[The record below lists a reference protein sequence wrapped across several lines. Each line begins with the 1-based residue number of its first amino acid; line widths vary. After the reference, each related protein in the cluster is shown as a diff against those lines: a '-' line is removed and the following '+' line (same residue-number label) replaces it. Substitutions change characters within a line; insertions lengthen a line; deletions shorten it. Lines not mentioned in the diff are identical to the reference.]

1 MRQMRTDVRSDTNGG
16 SSRRREIIRE
26 ALRQRVTSGLHLGL
40 LQPGERFATAREV
53 ARELGADYR
62 LVVAAARDL
71 AGDGLLE
78 VHPRAGLFIGR
89 GIAPARTTAFAG
101 FGARLLEL
109 LVEEVGAGVPP
120 PAVLERVR
128 ACLQTVHLRAAC
140 IECNRDQ
147 LEAICHELRA
157 DYGLES
163 TGVELDELRGVP
175 PPAVRAADLLVSTS
189 FHAGVVRKLARRLGK
204 PCVLVSVDA
213 AWRSELV
220 RLLAAGPVCFIGTD
234 PRWAAKA
241 RTIWGGVDPAGNLR
255 TLTLGVDSVDDIPAE
270 AAVMVM
276 PGARRLLA
284 GTQLLARALPARGF
298 SRETARQILGFVV
311 EANVKAWLA
320 EAPLAAR

>member
-1 MRQMRTDVRSDTNGG
+1 MKPDTRSDTNGAI
-16 SSRRREIIRE
+16 RPRREAIRD

-40 LQPGERFATAREV
+40 LRPGERFASARET

-78 VHPRAGLFIGR
+78 VHPRAGLFVGR
-89 GIAPARTTAFAG
+89 GIAPARTTALAG

-109 LVEEVGAGVPP
+109 LVEEVGAGVA
-120 PAVLERVR
+120 PAAVVERVR
-128 ACLQTVHLRAAC
+128 ACLQTVRLRAAC

-147 LEAICHELRA
+147 LDALCHELRV

-163 TGVELDELRGVP
+163 TGIELAELRGLP
-175 PPAVRAADLLVSTS
+175 PPAVHAADLLVSTS
-189 FHAGVVRKLARRLGK
+189 FHAGELRQLSRRLGK

-213 AWRSELV
+213 AWRAELV
-220 RLLAAGPVCFIGTD
+220 RLLAERPVCFIGTD

-255 TLTLGVDSVDDIPAE
+255 TLTLGLDALEDVPAE

-284 GTQLLARALPARGF
+284 GTPLLARALPARGF
-298 SRETARQILGFVV
+298 SSETARQILGFVV
-311 EANVKAWLA
+311 EANVKAWRA
-320 EAPLAAR
+320 ETPLAAR